1 MKTNILLLL
10 INERKQ
16 QAPTV
21 QKVLTEW
28 GCLIKTRLGLHS
40 GILDDCTNTGLIFL
54 ELVGEK
60 DKHDEMARKLNL
72 LEGVSAKL
80 VELELKD

>member
-72 LEGVSAKL
+72 LEGVSSKL

>member
-40 GILDDCTNTGLIFL
+40 GVLDSCTNTGLIFL